1 MSGTLP
7 VGRYRDLVDAGS
19 RFGHLTANPS
29 FPLDE
34 VALLIAAHAYPGLDV
49 HTELLRLD
57 DLADACPEPTLDGVL
72 RELFGRLGF
81 RGNRTDYYDP
91 RNSLLNDVLDRRL
104 GIPISL
110 AVLTIEV
117 ARRLGVPLF
126 GVGLPGHFLVGDR
139 VSDEVF
145 VDVFAG
151 GVVLDATGCQRLFA
165 SVAGR
170 RAFDPRFLEP
180 SSPLDIIRR
189 MLRNLRSVYR
199 SNGDYQS
206 LSWVLDLTC
215 RLPDADA
222 ASHADL
228 GAVLA
233 WRGRHL
239 DAVAAYTSASELAD
253 DEQADEYRL
262 CARNLHARLN

>member
-1 MSGTLP
+1 M
-7 VGRYRDLVDAGS
+7 DAGS
-19 RFGHLTANPS
+19 RFDHLTTNPS

-34 VALLIAAHAYPGLDV
+34 AALLIAAHAYPELDV
-49 HTELLRLD
+49 HTELRRLD
-57 DLADACPEPTLDGVL
+57 DLADGCPEPTLDGVL
-72 RELFGRLGF
+72 RQLFGRLGF
-81 RGNRTDYYDP
+81 RGNRADYYDP

-117 ARRLGVPLF
+117 GRRIGVPLY
-126 GVGLPGHFLVGDR
+126 GVGMPGHFLVGDR

-151 GVVLDATGCQRLFA
+151 GVVLDAAGCERLFT

-170 RAFDPRFLEP
+170 RRFDPRYLAP
-180 SSPLDIIRR
+180 ASPLDIVRR
-189 MLRNLRSVYR
+189 MLRNLRAVYR
-199 SNGDYQS
+199 ASGDYQS
-206 LSWVLDLTC
+206 LSWVLDLAC
-215 RLPDADA
+215 RLPEADA
-222 ASHADL
+222 GAHADL

-239 DAVAAYTSASELAD
+239 DAAAAYTAASELAD
-253 DEQADEYRL
+253 DEQAEEFRL
-262 CARNLHARLN
+262 HARNLHARLN